1 MKSSSPPSSPSV
13 TSTSVTAAPDTQLL
27 SSSSSPPP
35 LPPLSLR
42 SPQLQAEF
50 LQERLNRFQSRSD
63 ASESSVVSSAASSPP
78 PLRSPFSPSPFA
90 SPCSSSSSSCS
101 SSPCNNRQARLS
113 LSLSSPELLSELKVA
128 RTRSLRHVP
137 TSKGMT
143 TVFSGRGRGGVKAS
157 GSAPS
162 TRPASQKTSH

>member
-1 MKSSSPPSSPSV
+1 MKSSSPPSSPSI

-50 LQERLNRFQSRSD
+50 LQERLNRFQSGSD
-63 ASESSVVSSAASSPP
+63 PSESSVVSSAASPPP
-78 PLRSPFSPSPFA
+78 PLHSPFSPSPFA

-113 LSLSSPELLSELKVA
+113 LSSPELLSELKEA

-137 TSKGMT
+137 TNKGMT

>member
-13 TSTSVTAAPDTQLL
+13 TSTSVTAAPDTHLL

-101 SSPCNNRQARLS
+101 SSPCNNNRQAR
-113 LSLSSPELLSELKVA
+113 LSLSSPELLSELKEA

-137 TSKGMT
+137 TNKGMT

-162 TRPASQKTSH
+162 TRPASQKTPH